1 MKVILKQDVKALGLK
16 DDVVNVKNG
25 YANNFLI
32 PQGMAMVANPG
43 NVKVLEENMR
53 QAAFKQ
59 DKIKKDA
66 DAIAGK
72 IEGATIK
79 LGAKAGENGKIFG
92 SITAMQLAQAI
103 QKELGVEVDRRR
115 IVFDNDPK
123 HIGTYKATITL
134 HKQVSVDVDVEVVAE

>member
-32 PQGMAMVANPG
+32 PKGMAIVANTS
-43 NVKVLEENMR
+43 NVKVLEENLR

-66 DAIAGK
+66 EAIATK
-72 IEGATIK
+72 LNGATVK

-92 SITAMQLAQAI
+92 SITTMQLAQAI
-103 QKELGVEVDRRR
+103 EKEHGVVVDRRR

-123 HIGTYKATITL
+123 HIGTYTATITL
-134 HKQVSVDVDVEVVAE
+134 HKEVSVDVTVEVVEE